1 MEFSKILQLSNEFL
15 WFIMLLVIF
24 LLILVS
30 YRLFGKIGLFA
41 WTPVAVILAN
51 IQVLKAVE
59 LFGFSATL
67 GNIIYASSF
76 LVTDILSENYG
87 RRDAQ
92 RAVYI
97 GFLSLIAMTVLMQ
110 LALWFTPSEADFA
123 HGSLQLIF
131 GIMPRLAMASL
142 TAYGL
147 SQLHDVWAYHFWK
160 TRKPGKKF
168 IWLRN
173 NLSTMVSQ
181 AIDTVV
187 FTLVAL
193 AGVFTG
199 RIFWEIMATTYL
211 FKVIV
216 AALDTPFLYIARSW
230 KDKKRVD

>member
-1 MEFSKILQLSNEFL
+1 MEFSNILQLSNELL
-15 WFIMLLVIF
+15 WFIMLLANF

-30 YRLFGKIGLFA
+30 YRLFGKVGLFT

-59 LFGFSATL
+59 LFGLSATL
-67 GNIIYASSF
+67 GNITYASSF

-87 RRDAQ
+87 RREAQ

-110 LALWFTPSEADFA
+110 LALLFAPSEADFA

-131 GIMPRLAMASL
+131 GIMPRLALASL

-160 TRKPGKKF
+160 IRKPGKKF

-187 FTLVAL
+187 FTVVAF

-230 KDKKRVD
+230 KDKKRVQ